1 MKGYFW
7 TLFVL
12 LSFALLESAC
22 GGGGSSPTMTT
33 GSGGGTVPAVSHV
46 FVVVEENHSYGD
58 VIGSSSMPYL
68 NGLATAYGLATQY
81 YANAHPSLPNYFEL
95 TAGDATSITGVL
107 GDSYPGP
114 MTQDNVVRALTSA
127 GKTWKSYAESL
138 PAIGYLGG
146 NSGAYDK
153 AHNPFA
159 YFSDVVNDSTQ
170 AGNLVPFSQ
179 LAADITSGSVP
190 DYALIVPN
198 LNDDAHDCPAGMST
212 CSDAQKLAAADQWLR
227 SNIDPVIKSPVFQDS
242 LMVIVFDEGDLTDL
256 ANFGGHVAAIIVS
269 PKGKTGYQSTTSYQ
283 HQSVLR
289 LSLKALGVTA
299 LPGDAATAPDMGEFF
314 Q

>member
-7 TLFVL
+7 TLFGL
-12 LSFALLESAC
+12 LSFAILESAC
-22 GGGGSSPTMTT
+22 GGGGSSSTMTT
-33 GSGGGTVPAVSHV
+33 SGGGGTVPAVSHV
-46 FVVVEENHSYGD
+46 FIVVEENHSYAD
-58 VIGSSSMPYL
+58 VIGSSSMPYF

-81 YANAHPSLPNYFEL
+81 HANAHPSLPNYFEL

-114 MTQDNVVRALTSA
+114 MTQDNVVRALTGA
-127 GKTWKSYAESL
+127 GKTWKSYVESL

-190 DYALIVPN
+190 EYALIVPN

-212 CSDAQKLAAADQWLR
+212 CSDAQKLAAADQWLHT
-227 SNIDPVIKSPVFQDS
+227 NIDPVIKSSVFQDS
-242 LMVIVFDEGDLTDL
+242 LMVVVFDEGDLTDI

-269 PKGKTGYQSTTSYQ
+269 PKSKTGYQSTTSYQ
-283 HQSVLR
+283 HESVLR
-289 LSLKALGVTA
+289 LSLKALGVTD